1 MLDLASQE
9 RRGLHLSL
17 PTPNTRVHA
26 QGILRSNVPGATMRD
41 AGEDDASACAAIYAP
56 YVRETAVSFEGESP
70 SPAQMAERIA
80 VATRM
85 HAWVVL
91 EDDDRLVGY
100 AYGGP
105 HQGRAAY
112 RFSCEVS
119 VYVEQG
125 RRRTGSGRALYEA
138 LVERLAARGYL
149 MAVAGMT
156 LPNEASVG
164 LHRAMGFEPVGVYRR
179 IGWKFGAWHDVAWTQ
194 RALGIEQDP
203 PSEPR

>member
-1 MLDLASQE
+1 M
-9 RRGLHLSL
+9 
-17 PTPNTRVHA
+17 
-26 QGILRSNVPGATMRD
+26 PGATVRD
-41 AGEDDASACAAIYAP
+41 ASESDATACAAIYAP
-56 YVRETAVSFEGESP
+56 YVRETAISFESEPP

-80 VATRM
+80 AARRG

-105 HQGRAAY
+105 HKERVAY

-119 VYVEQG
+119 VYVEEG

-138 LVERLAARGYL
+138 LFEKLAARGYRT
-149 MAVAGMT
+149 AVAGMT

-194 RALGIEQDP
+194 RALGAQQEDP
-203 PSEPR
+203 PPEPH